1 MVSFIRICRYV
12 YELRKAVA
20 VSGEEVSET
29 YSTKILAISLYLT
42 ISSVKIYRK
51 EMQNRVYIYES
62 IYIESFLCKY
72 NQLY

>member
-62 IYIESFLCKY
+62 IY
-72 NQLY
+72 